1 MALNLKG
8 FVLLE
13 LMIGLSILA
22 IIISASY
29 QVITG
34 LDQYNQALNNHES
47 KVITTMNQVQRSG
60 SSIISNHP
68 IIVGYVILVIVFQGE
83 NMVLKSRC
91 SGFILIELMIAIVMI
106 SLILPV
112 VLNVTSLMIQKANII
127 IKDRQA
133 SIERID
139 FFISDCSWM
148 LGIVP
153 IVPQTV
159 A

>member
-47 KVITTMNQVQRSG
+47 KVITTMNQVQREWVVNHQQSSNNSG
-60 SSIISNHP
+60 LRDFSNRFP
-68 IIVGYVILVIVFQGE
+68 GGE
-83 NMVLKSRC
+83 Y
-91 SGFILIELMIAIVMI
+91 GFE
-106 SLILPV
+106 
-112 VLNVTSLMIQKANII
+112 K
-127 IKDRQA
+127 
-133 SIERID
+133 
-139 FFISDCSWM
+139 
-148 LGIVP
+148 
-153 IVPQTV
+153 
-159 A
+159 